1 MSAIAAAER
10 VGYAYPSGDGPA
22 LRGVDAEIGEGRF
35 VVVAGP
41 SAGGKSTFLRLF
53 NGLVPQFTGGRL
65 TGRVTVGGL
74 DAARTPTRA
83 LALIAGMAFQ
93 DPEAQAIADRVE
105 DEVAFALEQ
114 RAVPRAEMRARVD
127 GALRALAIAHLRE
140 RRLATLSGGERQRVA
155 IAAAIA
161 PGPRLLLL
169 DEPASQ
175 LDADGAAIALDAIA
189 RLHRER
195 GLATLVAEH
204 RLDRL
209 LPLADDVCL
218 VEGGEARRLD
228 ARPFA
233 AAYEGAPAVAR
244 LARRLGLDPLP
255 LTIDEAR
262 AWHGDALARA
272 RARSALLAP
281 PPGDELLRVEGL
293 ALAYGETEALRGV
306 ELTLREGE
314 TLALLGPNGSGKSSL
329 LRALVGLAKARAGAI
344 RFRGAPA
351 PDGVAAR
358 SAFAGFAPQDPALAL
373 YHETVAA
380 EIGASA
386 HARAGASDADGAL
399 ARWGFAGIAARDPRA
414 LSVGQQQRVAI
425 AAMLA
430 HEPPVWLL
438 DEPTRGADPAARDWL
453 AARLRDHAARGGAA
467 IVATHDAEFAARAAT
482 RALRL
487 DAGRV
492 AFDLPV
498 RAAFGRDGPMP
509 SPAARLV
516 EGAILPEDVAA

>member
-1 MSAIAAAER
+1 MSAIATAER

-22 LRGVDAEIGEGRF
+22 LRGVDLEIGEGRF

-140 RRLATLSGGERQRVA
+140 RRLSTLSGGERQRVA

-161 PGPRLLLL
+161 LGPRLLLL
-169 DEPASQ
+169 DEPSSQ

-209 LPLADDVCL
+209 LPLADGVCL
-218 VEGGEARRLD
+218 VEGGEAALHD
-228 ARPFA
+228 ARAFA

-255 LTIDEAR
+255 LTVAEAR
-262 AWHGDALARA
+262 DWHGDALARA
-272 RARSALLAP
+272 RARSASPAP
-281 PPGDELLRVEGL
+281 SPGDELLRVEGL
-293 ALAYGETEALRGV
+293 TLAYGETVALRGV

-329 LRALVGLAKARAGAI
+329 LRAVVGLAKPRAGAI
-344 RFRGAPA
+344 RFRGVPA

-358 SAFAGFAPQDPALAL
+358 SAFAEFAPQEPALAL
-373 YHETVAA
+373 YHATVAA

-386 HARAGASDADGAL
+386 HRRAGAPDAGGTL
-399 ARWGFAGIAARDPRA
+399 ARWGFTPLAARDPRE

-487 DAGRV
+487 DAGRI

-516 EGAILPEDVAA
+516 AGAVLPEDVVA

>member
-1 MSAIAAAER
+1 MSAIARVER

-74 DAARTPTRA
+74 DAARTPTRS

-169 DEPASQ
+169 DEPTSQ
-175 LDADGAAIALDAIA
+175 LDGDGAAIALDAIA

-228 ARPFA
+228 ARAFA

-262 AWHGDALARA
+262 ARHGDALARA
-272 RARSALLAP
+272 RARPASSAPL
-281 PPGDELLRVEGL
+281 PGDELLRVEGL

-329 LRALVGLAKARAGAI
+329 LRALVGLAKPRAGAI
-344 RFRGAPA
+344 RFRGVPA

-358 SAFAGFAPQDPALAL
+358 SAFAGFAPQGPALAL

-399 ARWGFAGIAARDPRA
+399 ARWGFAHLAARDPREI
-414 LSVGQQQRVAI
+414 SVGQQQRVAI

-516 EGAILPEDVAA
+516 AGAVLPEDVAA

>member
-10 VGYAYPSGDGPA
+10 VGYAYPSGNGPA

-114 RAVPRAEMRARVD
+114 RAVPRAEMRAHVD

-169 DEPASQ
+169 DEPTSQ

-233 AAYEGAPAVAR
+233 AAYAGAPAVAR

-272 RARSALLAP
+272 RARSASSAP

-358 SAFAGFAPQDPALAL
+358 SAFAGFAPQEPALAL

-386 HARAGASDADGAL
+386 HARACASDADGAL
-399 ARWGFAGIAARDPRA
+399 ARWGFAGLAARDPRE

-492 AFDLPV
+492 DFDLPV

-509 SPAARLV
+509 SHAARLV
-516 EGAILPEDVAA
+516 EGAVLPEDVAA

>member
-1 MSAIAAAER
+1 MSAIATAER

-22 LRGVDAEIGEGRF
+22 LCGVDLEIGEGCF

-83 LALIAGMAFQ
+83 LAHIAGMAFQ

-161 PGPRLLLL
+161 LGPRLLLL
-169 DEPASQ
+169 DEPSSQ

-209 LPLADDVCL
+209 LPLADGVCL
-218 VEGGEARRLD
+218 VEGGEAALHD
-228 ARPFA
+228 ARAFA

-255 LTIDEAR
+255 LTVAEAR
-262 AWHGDALARA
+262 DWHGDALARA
-272 RARSALLAP
+272 RARSVSAAP

-293 ALAYGETEALRGV
+293 ALAYGETVALRGV

-329 LRALVGLAKARAGAI
+329 LRAVVGLAKPRAGAI
-344 RFRGAPA
+344 RFRGVPA

-358 SAFAGFAPQDPALAL
+358 SAFAGFAPQEPALAL
-373 YHETVAA
+373 YHATVAA

-386 HARAGASDADGAL
+386 HKRAGASDADGTL
-399 ARWGFAGIAARDPRA
+399 ARWGFAGLAARDPRE

-453 AARLRDHAARGGAA
+453 AARLRAHAARGGAA

-487 DAGRV
+487 DAGRI

-516 EGAILPEDVAA
+516 EGAVLPEDVVA